1 MVQDSRHLAHVPS
14 YLIPRSMRTLAAESG
29 VTSHEKFSTSVKR
42 SHVLSSK
49 NGVATGPQRKK
60 SKDPLQTFEDIPSP
74 SDQSDII
81 CGDYVDRFH
90 KNTTSKTN
98 TGTSFTSGRR
108 EWKLRHRKGDFRKRA
123 KGKKERKE

>member
-81 CGDYVDRFH
+81 CGDDVDRFH
-90 KNTTSKTN
+90 KNTTSKTSPTKRQHKSN
-98 TGTSFTSGRR
+98 MQKSN
-108 EWKLRHRKGDFRKRA
+108 KIVINKGEKFKRS
-123 KGKKERKE
+123 KIV